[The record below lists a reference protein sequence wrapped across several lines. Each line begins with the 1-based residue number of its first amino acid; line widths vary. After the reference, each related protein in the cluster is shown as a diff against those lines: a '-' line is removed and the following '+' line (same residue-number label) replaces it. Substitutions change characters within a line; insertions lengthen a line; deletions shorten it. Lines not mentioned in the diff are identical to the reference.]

1 MILTRADVLAGWFE
15 RSPDLIRIWRVP
27 LDASFGEDAWLKGIL
42 SPDEADRANHYFFDR
57 DRRRFTIGRAV
68 LRLILSGYLET
79 EAEQVQFSYGKFG
92 KPTLAAPNAGIR
104 FNVSHSQDVAVVAVA
119 HGREVGV
126 DIEFVRQLTDREQ
139 LLTATF
145 SSRELAVYRLLPC
158 QQQQAAF
165 FAGWTRKEAYLK
177 ARGEGLSIPLDSFAV
192 SLGPDPAALVE
203 VRHDPMEPA
212 RWSMANLS
220 VAPGY
225 AGALVAEGGGWRF
238 DYADWDGAIGPVRT
252 TIAEPIHLYS

>member
-1 MILTRADVLAGWFE
+1 MILTRADVPAGWFE

-27 LDASFGEDAWLKGIL
+27 LDASFEEDARLEGVL
-42 SPDEADRANHYFFDR
+42 SRDETDRAHRYFFDR
-57 DRRRFTIGRAV
+57 DRRRFTMGRAV
-68 LRLILSGYLET
+68 LRLILAGYLGT
-79 EAEQVQFSYGKFG
+79 EAEQVKINYGKHG
-92 KPTLAAPNAGIR
+92 KPSLAAPNAGIR
-104 FNVSHSQDVAVVAVA
+104 FNVSHSQEIALIAVA

-126 DIEFVRQLTDREQ
+126 DVEFVRQLTDQEQ
-139 LLTATF
+139 LLTSNF
-145 SSRELAVYRLLPC
+145 SSCEVAAYRLLPR

-177 ARGEGLSIPLDSFAV
+177 ACGEGLSIPLDSFAV
-192 SLGPDPAALVE
+192 SLGPDDPAALLE

-212 RWSMANLS
+212 RWGMANLS

-238 DYADWDGAIGPVRT
+238 DYADWDGAICPDDHG
-252 TIAEPIHLYS
+252 

>member
-1 MILTRADVLAGWFE
+1 MILTRADAPAGWFE

-27 LDASFGEDAWLKGIL
+27 LDAFFEEDARLEGVL
-42 SPDEADRANHYFFDR
+42 SLDETDRAHRYFFDR
-57 DRRRFTIGRAV
+57 DRRRFIIGRAV
-68 LRLILSGYLET
+68 LRLILAGYLGT
-79 EAEQVQFSYGKFG
+79 EAEQVKINYGKHG
-92 KPTLAAPNAGIR
+92 KPSLAEPNAGVR
-104 FNVSHSQDVAVVAVA
+104 FNVSHSQEIALIAVA

-126 DIEFVRQLTDREQ
+126 DVEFVRQLTDQEQ
-139 LLTATF
+139 LLTWNF
-145 SSRELAVYRLLPC
+145 SSCEVAAYRQLPC

-192 SLGPDPAALVE
+192 SLGSDDPAALLE

-212 RWSMANLS
+212 RWGMANLS

-238 DYADWDGAIGPVRT
+238 DYADWNGAIGPND
-252 TIAEPIHLYS
+252 HG